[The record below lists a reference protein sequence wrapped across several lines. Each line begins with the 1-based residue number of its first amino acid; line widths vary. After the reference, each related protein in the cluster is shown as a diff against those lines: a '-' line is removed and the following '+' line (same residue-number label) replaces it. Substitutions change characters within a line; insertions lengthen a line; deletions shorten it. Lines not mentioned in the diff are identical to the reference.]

1 MEVKSVTIRKPS
13 DCYGANGK
21 STKVFLF
28 VIFNIFLK
36 FIKRKIW
43 WIWLFVLKSD
53 SLPGGATSTI
63 TENIFTNIK
72 MYRDFRYVLI
82 IIKNL
87 SYTKQIYL

>member
-1 MEVKSVTIRKPS
+1 MEVTSVTVRKPS
-13 DCYGANGK
+13 DFYCANEK

-28 VIFNIFLK
+28 IIINIFFK
-36 FIKRKIW
+36 FIKCKIW

-63 TENIFTNIK
+63 TEHMFANIK
-72 MYRDFRYVLI
+72 VYRDFRYVLI

-87 SYTKQIYL
+87 SYTKQLYT